1 MLSEKKFI
9 FYDTETS
16 GLNTMF
22 GQIFQFAAILTDEN
36 FQIIDQFEIRS
47 RRMPHIV
54 PDPGAMLVTGVTP
67 DQLEKVPDSYYSFAT
82 KIRETLLRWSPAIF
96 CGYNIYRFDEH
107 FMRSMYYQNLYP
119 PYLSQTNGNKRLD
132 VLPLVRA
139 AEQLFPGSLHLPLNE
154 KGKTSKKLED
164 VALANGFKNHNAHD
178 AMGDVLATIH
188 LVERI
193 QDRVPFLWGSALD
206 ACSRADFNRSIEG
219 ENWFVVHDHN
229 NGWPVTF
236 PAVEISKT
244 DNGRNSLLYDLRYP
258 LEQVE
263 GNPLEDNFKGRQ
275 RPFRVAKS
283 AETPLVFKRDDLDQ
297 LDMTHSLDFER
308 LDELA
313 LEAKQNASIYKI
325 ASLRDE
331 MRQEF
336 EKSSHIE
343 AQIYDDF
350 DAFDRDKYLMEEFH
364 LAMTE
369 EKLGIVRQMS
379 DERFRSF
386 ARRIIYEN
394 FPEQMSRDEIEEFQK
409 KIHDRVNECGNVPW
423 TTLYRAISECN
434 NLVSTAGEKN
444 ATVSR
449 IKKYL
454 QQLSTQ

>member
-1 MLSEKKFI
+1 LNSFV

-16 GLNTMF
+16 GLNKMF

-36 FQIIDQFEIRS
+36 FQILDQFEIRS

-54 PDPGAMLVTGVTP
+54 PDPAAMLVTGVTP
-67 DQLEKVPDSYYSFAT
+67 AQLEGAPDSYYNFAT
-82 KIRETLLRWSPAIF
+82 KIREKLLEWSPAIF
-96 CGYNIYRFDEH
+96 CGYNIYSFDEQ

-139 AEQLFPGSLHLPLNE
+139 TEQLFPQSLSFPHNE
-154 KGKTSKKLED
+154 RGKTSKKLED
-164 VALANGFKNHNAHD
+164 IALANGFSNHNAHD

-188 LVERI
+188 VAELIR
-193 QDRVPFLWGSALD
+193 DRVPLLWSRALD
-206 ACSRADFNRSIEG
+206 ACSRTDFNRLIED
-219 ENWFVVHDHN
+219 EVWFVVHDHN

-263 GNPLEDNFKGRQ
+263 ENPLEGNFKGRH

-297 LDMTHSLDFER
+297 LDMTDDLDLEQ
-308 LDELA
+308 LDGLA
-313 LEAKQNASIYKI
+313 LEVKQNASIYNI

-331 MRQEF
+331 MREEF

-350 DAFDRDKYLMEEFH
+350 DAFDRDRYLMEDFH
-364 LAMTE
+364 LASAS
-369 EKLGIVRQMS
+369 EKKVLARQFS
-379 DERFRSF
+379 DYRFRSF
-386 ARRIIYEN
+386 AKRIIFEN
-394 FPEQMSRDEIEEFQK
+394 FPDQMTSDEIEEFQL
-409 KIHDRVNECGNVPW
+409 KISERISEEEDVPW
-423 TTLYRAISECN
+423 TTKQKALDQCERVLESREDVKSELN
-434 NLVSTAGEKN
+434 SIKNYLENL
-444 ATVSR
+444 
-449 IKKYL
+449 
-454 QQLSTQ
+454 

>member
-1 MLSEKKFI
+1 MQPQKFI

-67 DQLEKVPDSYYSFAT
+67 DQLENVADSYYSFAT
-82 KIRETLLRWSPAIF
+82 KIREKLLGWSPAIF
-96 CGYNIYRFDEH
+96 CGYNIFSFDEH
-107 FMRSMYYQNLYP
+107 FIRSMYYQNLYP
-119 PYLSQTNGNKRLD
+119 PYLSQTDGNKRLD

-164 VALANGFKNHNAHD
+164 VALANGFSNHNAHD

-188 LVERI
+188 VAELVRDRI
-193 QDRVPFLWGSALD
+193 PLLWSCAFNAG
-206 ACSRADFNRSIEG
+206 SRADFNKTIDG
-219 ENWFVVHDHN
+219 ENWFVVQDHN
-229 NGWPVTF
+229 NGWPVTY

-258 LEQVE
+258 IQQVE
-263 GNPLEDNFKGRQ
+263 SNLSDDNFKGRT
-275 RPFRVAKS
+275 RPFRLAKS
-283 AETPLVFKRDDLDQ
+283 AEMPLVFKREDLDQ
-297 LDMTHSLDFER
+297 LDLGSDFELHSLDH
-308 LDELA
+308 LA
-313 LEAKQNASIYKI
+313 MEAKQSGAVNDA
-325 ASLRDE
+325 ALMRDE
-331 MRQEF
+331 LKREF
-336 EKSSHIE
+336 DKSPHIE

-350 DAFDRDKYLMEEFH
+350 DAFDRDQYLMEDFH
-364 LAMTE
+364 LAVPE
-369 EKLGIVRQMS
+369 EKPGIVRQMS

-394 FPEQMSRDEIEEFQK
+394 FPEQMSDDEVEEFQK
-409 KIHDRVNECGNVPW
+409 KIRDRVNECDNVPW
-423 TTLYRAISECN
+423 TTLDRAISECD
-434 NLVSTAGEKN
+434 NLFSTAGGKN
-444 ATVSR
+444 AIVSR

>member
-1 MLSEKKFI
+1 LNSFV

-16 GLNTMF
+16 GLNKMF

-36 FQIIDQFEIRS
+36 FQILDQFEIRS

-54 PDPGAMLVTGVTP
+54 PDPAAMLVTGVTP
-67 DQLEKVPDSYYSFAT
+67 AQLEGAPDSYYNFAT
-82 KIRETLLRWSPAIF
+82 KIREKLLEWSPAIF
-96 CGYNIYRFDEH
+96 CGYNIYSFDEQ

-139 AEQLFPGSLHLPLNE
+139 TEQLFPQSLSFPHNE
-154 KGKTSKKLED
+154 RGKTSKKLED
-164 VALANGFKNHNAHD
+164 IALANGFSNHNAHD

-188 LVERI
+188 VAELIR
-193 QDRVPFLWGSALD
+193 DRVPLLWSRALD
-206 ACSRADFNRSIEG
+206 ACSRTDFNRLVED
-219 ENWFVVHDHN
+219 EVWFVVHDHN

-263 GNPLEDNFKGRQ
+263 ENPLEGNFKGRH

-297 LDMTHSLDFER
+297 LDMTDDLDLEQ
-308 LDELA
+308 LDGLA
-313 LEAKQNASIYKI
+313 LEVKQNASIYNI

-331 MRQEF
+331 MREEF

-350 DAFDRDKYLMEEFH
+350 DAFDRDRYLMEDFH
-364 LAMTE
+364 LASAS
-369 EKLGIVRQMS
+369 EKKVLARQFS
-379 DERFRSF
+379 DYRFRSF
-386 ARRIIYEN
+386 AKRIIFEN
-394 FPEQMSRDEIEEFQK
+394 FPDQMTSDEIEEFQL
-409 KIHDRVNECGNVPW
+409 KISERISEEEDVPW
-423 TTLYRAISECN
+423 TTKQKALDQCERVLESREDVKSELN
-434 NLVSTAGEKN
+434 SIKNYLENL
-444 ATVSR
+444 
-449 IKKYL
+449 
-454 QQLSTQ
+454 

>member
-1 MLSEKKFI
+1 MQNI
-9 FYDTETS
+9 VFYDTETS

-36 FQIIDQFEIRS
+36 FQVIDQFEIRS

-67 DQLEKVPDSYYSFAT
+67 DQLENVPDSYYSFAT
-82 KIRETLLRWSPAIF
+82 KIREKLLGWSPAIF
-96 CGYNIYRFDEH
+96 CGYNIYSFDEH

-164 VALANGFKNHNAHD
+164 VALANGFSNHNAHD

-188 LVERI
+188 VAELVRNRI
-193 QDRVPFLWGSALD
+193 PLLWSCAFN
-206 ACSRADFNRSIEG
+206 ARSRADFNKNIDG
-219 ENWFVVHDHN
+219 ENWFVVQDHN
-229 NGWPVTF
+229 NGWPVTY

-258 LEQVE
+258 IQQVE
-263 GNPLEDNFKGRQ
+263 SNLLDDNFKGRT
-275 RPFRVAKS
+275 RPFRLAKS
-283 AETPLVFKRDDLDQ
+283 AEMPLVFKRGDLDQ
-297 LDMTHSLDFER
+297 LDLASEFDLQSLD
-308 LDELA
+308 DLA
-313 LEAKQNASIYKI
+313 MEAKQSVAINDA
-325 ASLRDE
+325 ALMRDKLKK
-331 MRQEF
+331 EF
-336 EKSSHIE
+336 ERSPHIE

-350 DAFDRDKYLMEEFH
+350 DAFDRDQYLMEDFH
-364 LAMTE
+364 LVSPE

-386 ARRIIYEN
+386 ARRIIYDN
-394 FPEQMSRDEIEEFQK
+394 FPKKMIDREVQEFQK
-409 KIHDRVNECGNVPW
+409 RINDRINGNEDTPW
-423 TTLYRAISECN
+423 TTKTRALDAIDIILMRDEYKCGQIETIRDYIEG
-434 NLVSTAGEKN
+434 LTA
-444 ATVSR
+444 
-449 IKKYL
+449 
-454 QQLSTQ
+454 